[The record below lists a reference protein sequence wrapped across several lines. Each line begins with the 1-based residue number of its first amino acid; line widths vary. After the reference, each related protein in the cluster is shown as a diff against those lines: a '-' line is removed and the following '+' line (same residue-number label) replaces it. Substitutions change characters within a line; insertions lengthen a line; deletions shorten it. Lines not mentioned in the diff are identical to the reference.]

1 MNDKLICEG
10 INSKGYGIIPKL
22 IMQDRT
28 IHATA
33 KCIYAYF
40 CSFAGAGALCFPTRS
55 KICND
60 LCISIDTYGKYLR
73 QLIEHGYI
81 KCEQF
86 KENGRFSHNV
96 YTLCST
102 ISPCPKISDTEDIVY
117 DNLDTNNNNIKNNNI
132 NKSNNKKNININKP
146 LEEKQNFSDLPPE
159 DLNQKID
166 NLSETNEVKKLI
178 KQIFFV
184 NRPRKHLSVSGECV
198 WLFVKK
204 LNELSQGDENEK
216 ISLLETA
223 VLRGYGDLSETI
235 QSTAKRKSTK
245 YTQNKKQ
252 KQSESIGDEAWEKFI
267 KEMEQTK
274 NQNNSI
280 PVEVI
285 SEKSVDEEL
294 PF

>member
-1 MNDKLICEG
+1 MEDRLICEG

-40 CSFAGAGALCFPTRS
+40 CSFAGAGSLCFPTRS
-55 KICND
+55 KICYD

-81 KCEQF
+81 KCEQI

-117 DNLDTNNNNIKNNNI
+117 DNLDTNNNNIKNNN
-132 NKSNNKKNININKP
+132 NYKNNNFKERNAKERKTIIPPYGNLSYEIV
-146 LEEKQNFSDLPPE
+146 EEKINNLNESEKVKDL
-159 DLNQKID
+159 IR
-166 NLSETNEVKKLI
+166 
-178 KQIFFV
+178 QIMFV
-184 NRPRKHLSVSGECV
+184 NRTNNNKPITSAVFSLFMQRLAQVSDGNEEIKI
-198 WLFVKK
+198 KK
-204 LNELSQGDENEK
+204 LED
-216 ISLLETA
+216 A
-223 VLRGYGDLSETI
+223 VLGGFNMIYLDANDI
-235 QSTAKRKSTK
+235 KNKST
-245 YTQNKKQ
+245 YTKKQ
-252 KQSESIGDEAWEKFI
+252 KETNSDKEWNKFMEEIQSEEINVD
-267 KEMEQTK
+267 
-274 NQNNSI
+274 
-280 PVEVI
+280 VI
-285 SEKSVDEEL
+285 SEKTSYEEL

>member
-55 KICND
+55 KICYD

-132 NKSNNKKNININKP
+132 NKSNNKKNININNARAR
-146 LEEKQNFSDLPPE
+146 EEKQNFADLSPE
-159 DLNQKID
+159 FLNQKID
-166 NLSETNEVKKLI
+166 NLSESVEVKKLI

-184 NRPRKHLSVSGECV
+184 NRPRRNLSVSGECV

-204 LNELSQGDENEK
+204 LNELSQGNEDKK

-235 QSTAKRKSTK
+235 QSTQTRRKSNYK
-245 YTQNKKQ
+245 PNKNEVK
-252 KQSESIGDEAWEKFI
+252 GDEAWNSFME
-267 KEMEQTK
+267 EM
-274 NQNNSI
+274 QNEEIN
-280 PVEVI
+280 VDVI
-285 SEKSVDEEL
+285 SEKTAYEEL

>member
-55 KICND
+55 KICYD

-132 NKSNNKKNININKP
+132 NKSNNKKNININND
-146 LEEKQNFSDLPPE
+146 EKRNFADLSPE
-159 DLNQKID
+159 FLNQKID
-166 NLSETNEVKKLI
+166 NLSESVEVKKLI

-184 NRPRKHLSVSGECV
+184 NRPRRNLSVSGECV

-204 LNELSQGDENEK
+204 LNELSQGNEDKK

-235 QSTAKRKSTK
+235 QSTQTRKKSNYK
-245 YTQNKKQ
+245 PNKNEVK
-252 KQSESIGDEAWEKFI
+252 GDEAWNSFME
-267 KEMEQTK
+267 EM
-274 NQNNSI
+274 QNEEIN
-280 PVEVI
+280 VDVI
-285 SEKSVDEEL
+285 SEKTAYEEL

>member
-55 KICND
+55 KICYD

-132 NKSNNKKNININKP
+132 NKSNNEKNININND
-146 LEEKQNFSDLPPE
+146 EKRNFADLSPE
-159 DLNQKID
+159 FLNQKID
-166 NLSETNEVKKLI
+166 NLSESVEVKKLI

-184 NRPRKHLSVSGECV
+184 NRPRRNLSVSGECV

-204 LNELSQGDENEK
+204 LNELSQGNEDKK

-235 QSTAKRKSTK
+235 QSTQTRRKSNYK
-245 YTQNKKQ
+245 PNKNEVK
-252 KQSESIGDEAWEKFI
+252 GDEAWNSFME
-267 KEMEQTK
+267 EM
-274 NQNNSI
+274 QNEEIN
-280 PVEVI
+280 VDVI
-285 SEKSVDEEL
+285 SEKTAYEEL